1 MIPDADPTLH
11 KDRSMLSTLLNHPPP
26 THDLRPEKT
35 DYRPTALE
43 GAVRAVTGPVERFVR
58 TQIAGL
64 EKIVPLVEQHAA
76 RLEGASDAQLR
87 EEASRLGFEL
97 RRGGFRPDLVGTV
110 FAVVREVAGRTVGKR
125 HYDVQLMGGWA
136 LLKGMIAE
144 METGE
149 GKTLTAT
156 LAATTA
162 ALAGVPVHV
171 LTVNDYLTARDAEE
185 MGPVYRAL
193 GLSVGCVTHEVP
205 VENRRAQYLNDITY
219 CTNKDI
225 VFDYLRDRLT
235 LGELGGAPLRL
246 RAESLYA
253 REARE
258 KRLLLRGLYYAIT
271 DEADSLLIDES
282 RTPLIISGS
291 VVGREEIQF
300 MEAALAFAGGLA
312 IDTDFLI
319 DNNTRQ
325 IRITEKG
332 EKRIN
337 ALVLPPETPWT
348 STIRKHEMI
357 RRAIS
362 ALHLF
367 HLDKEYLVRD
377 GKVQIIDVFT
387 GRVMPDRSWEQGL
400 QQLIEIKEGC
410 EVTKQQETVA
420 RISYQKFF
428 RRYLHLAGMTGT
440 AKEVTGEFWSVYGLP
455 VVRIRTHRPLRR
467 HYLAGRIFT
476 TMAQKE
482 QHLLERV
489 RVIHGTGQ
497 PILIGTGSVAASEKV
512 SGLLS
517 GAGLPHTVL
526 NAKNDHEEAQ
536 IVALAGERGAITIAT
551 NMAGRGTD
559 IKLAPGVTE
568 LNGLH
573 VILTER
579 HEAARIDRQL
589 AGRCARQGDP
599 GSFEAILSLDDALL
613 ENGRGGIPEWVARR
627 FALPGSNLWNIMANY
642 AIMHAQKKMER
653 FHGRMRRDL
662 FKNDVQT
669 KKIMSFA
676 RGEE

>member
-1 MIPDADPTLH
+1 MLH
-11 KDRSMLSTLLNHPPP
+11 NLLNHPPP
-26 THDLRPEKT
+26 THDLRPEKP
-35 DYRPTALE
+35 DYRPSALE
-43 GAVRAVTGPVERFVR
+43 GAVKAVTGRLERLVR
-58 TQIAGL
+58 TQLAGL

-76 RLEGASDAQLR
+76 RVGGLSDAMLR
-87 EEASRLGFEL
+87 EEAGKLGFEL
-97 RRGGFRPDLVGTV
+97 RRSGFRDELVGNV
-110 FAVVREVAGRTVGKR
+110 FAVVREVAGRTLGKR
-125 HYDVQLMGGWA
+125 HFDVQLMGGWA

-171 LTVNDYLTARDAEE
+171 LTVNDYLTGRDAEE

-193 GLSVGCVTHEVP
+193 GLSVGCVTHDVP
-205 VENRRAQYLNDITY
+205 VENRRAEYLNDITY

-225 VFDYLRDRLT
+225 VFDYLRDKLT

-246 RAESLYA
+246 QAESLYA
-253 REARE
+253 RESRG

-300 MEAALAFAGGLA
+300 MQSALAFAGSLVA
-312 IDTDFLI
+312 DVDFRIDTA
-319 DNNTRQ
+319 TRQ

-337 ALVLPPETPWT
+337 ALVLPAETPWT
-348 STIRKHEMI
+348 STIRKNEMI

-367 HLDKEYLVRD
+367 YLDKDYLVRD

-467 HYLAGRIFT
+467 KLLAGRIFT
-476 TMAQKE
+476 RMDKKE
-482 QHLLERV
+482 QYLLERV
-489 RVIHGTGQ
+489 RAIHDTGQ
-497 PILIGTGSVAASEKV
+497 PILIGTGSVSASEKI
-512 SGLLS
+512 SSLLG
-517 GAGLPHTVL
+517 GAGLDHTVL

-559 IKLAPGVTE
+559 IKLAPGVAE

-573 VILTER
+573 VIITER

-599 GSFEAILSLDDALL
+599 GSFEAILSLDDSLL
-613 ENGRGGIPEWVARR
+613 ENGRGGLPEWLARR
-627 FALPGSNLWNIMANY
+627 FSHSGSILWNIMANY
-642 AIMHAQKKMER
+642 AIMHAQKKIER

-662 FKNDVQT
+662 FKNDVQA
-669 KKIMSFA
+669 KKIMSFT

>member
-1 MIPDADPTLH
+1 
-11 KDRSMLSTLLNHPPP
+11 MLSTLLNHPPP

>member
-1 MIPDADPTLH
+1 MLH
-11 KDRSMLSTLLNHPPP
+11 NLLDHPPA
-26 THDLRPEKT
+26 THDLRPEKP
-35 DYRPTALE
+35 DYRPGALE
-43 GAVRAVTGPVERFVR
+43 SAVKMVTGGAERFMR
-58 TQIAGL
+58 ARMAGL
-64 EKIVPLVEQHAA
+64 ETIVPLVETHAGSLA
-76 RLEGASDAQLR
+76 GMTDAALKEQ
-87 EEASRLGFEL
+87 AGRLGFEL
-97 RRGGFRPDLVGTV
+97 RRSGFRDELVGNV
-110 FAVVREVAGRTVGKR
+110 FALVREVAGRTLGKR
-125 HYDVQLMGGWA
+125 HFDVQLMGGWA

-171 LTVNDYLTARDAEE
+171 LTVNDYLTGRDAEE

-193 GLSVGCVTHEVP
+193 GLSVGCITHDVP
-205 VENRRAQYLNDITY
+205 VENRRTEYLNDITY

-246 RAESLYA
+246 QAESLYA
-253 REARE
+253 KEPRG

-291 VVGREEIQF
+291 VVGREEIHF
-300 MEAALAFAGGLA
+300 MRAVLAFTEGLTVG
-312 IDTDFLI
+312 TDFSI
-319 DNNTRQ
+319 DMDTRQ
-325 IRITEKG
+325 IRISKAG

-337 ALVLPPETPWT
+337 ALVLPTDTQWT
-348 STIRKHEMI
+348 STIRKNEMI

-367 HLDKEYLVRD
+367 HRDKEYLIRD

-410 EVTKQQETVA
+410 EISKQQETVA

-467 HYLAGRIFT
+467 KHLPDRIFSNLEK
-476 TMAQKE
+476 KE
-482 QHLLERV
+482 QYLLDRIRE
-489 RVIHGTGQ
+489 IHGTGQ
-497 PILIGTGSVAASEKV
+497 PILIGTGSVSASERV
-512 SGLLS
+512 SRLLS
-517 GAGLPHTVL
+517 DAGLVHKVL
-526 NAKNDHEEAQ
+526 NAKNDQEEAQ
-536 IVALAGERGAITIAT
+536 IVALAGEMGAITIAT

-559 IKLAPGVTE
+559 IKLAPGVSE

-599 GSFEAILSLDDALL
+599 GSYEAILSLDDSLL
-613 ENGRGGIPEWVARR
+613 QEGKVRLSGWVARR
-627 FALPGSNLWNIMANY
+627 LVHPGSIFWNIVANY
-642 AIMHAQKKMER
+642 AIISAQKRMER

-662 FKNDVQT
+662 FKSDVQRR
-669 KKIMSFA
+669 KIMSFT